1 MTNKELELIGKLTE
15 VAMTVAELK
24 AENKILKDINE
35 NLMQALRIHDVS
47 GSCETISKKETV
59 DQLDDE
65 DSDIHKI
72 GREIAEMSD
81 EEFDTNS
88 ELIDEMLKGSKSNG
102 R

>member
-15 VAMTVAELK
+15 VAITVAELK

-35 NLMQALRIHDVS
+35 KLMQALRIHDVS
-47 GSCETISKKETV
+47 GSFGTISKKETV
-59 DQLDDE
+59 DPLDDE

-88 ELIDEMLKGSKSNG
+88 ELIDEMLKGSKSND